1 MRTANIIISFVLMAF
16 TAAYAIMIA
25 MLPSRDLPHT
35 LGAAFVP
42 WVLAGFLLLLSLLLL
57 FFSLFG
63 KADAADA
70 ETPLHLKDLAGIAG
84 LLVLIVLFVV
94 LTGFLGFVLSSI
106 LFLAALIF
114 ISGSRKPLEIILFS
128 VLTTSAVYLLFQR
141 FFNVQLPSGILF

>member
-63 KADAADA
+63 KTNAAES
-70 ETPLHLKDLAGIAG
+70 ETPLHLKDLSGIAG
-84 LLVLIVLFVV
+84 LLVLIILFVV

-128 VLTTSAVYLLFQR
+128 VLTTGAVYLLFQR
-141 FFNVQLPSGILF
+141 FFNVQLPPGILF